1 MSELMQEL
9 EQLGGEHLET
19 IHTLIDRVLSREVG
33 QEGSLT
39 TMTRYHMS
47 TGGKRLR
54 ALLPL
59 AVAKAMG
66 VEPSTLIPFGAACEL
81 LHNATLVHDDL
92 QDGDRVRRG
101 QPTIWVEYGAARA
114 INLGDAMLY
123 ATMLL
128 ADELELDVALR
139 HQAMTRIARETL
151 RVVDG
156 QEREF
161 LLKELERPDASDYFA
176 MVEGKTSG
184 LFALPV
190 AGAAA
195 LCGAS
200 DELLSALQEVTRHLG
215 VVFQIQDDVLDL
227 YGDKGREQ
235 PGSDIGEGKIS
246 MLVVHALHHSDE
258 NDAIWLRGLLRRER
272 EDVLAADV
280 QRASD
285 LFKSSGAVKAA
296 FDEIDRRAS
305 IAAKHPELEKYPELH
320 ALITGMAEVFL
331 APIESVREK
340 LLAP

>member
-1 MSELMQEL
+1 MSQDLMAELGEL
-9 EQLGGEHLET
+9 GERHMGAILGLIEQVMS
-19 IHTLIDRVLSREVG
+19 DSVG
-33 QEGSLT
+33 ATSSLNR
-39 TMTRYHMS
+39 MTAYHMS

-59 AVAKAMG
+59 AVARALDVPEHK
-66 VEPSTLIPFGAACEL
+66 LIPFGAACEL

-101 QPTIWVEYGAARA
+101 QPTIWVEFGQARA

-128 ADELELDVALR
+128 ADALEMDVAKR
-139 HQAMTRIARETL
+139 HEAMTRIARETL

-161 LLKELERPDASDYFA
+161 LLKERERPTAAEYFA

-200 DELLSALQEVTRHLG
+200 SELLDALQEATRHLG
-215 VVFQIQDDVLDL
+215 VIFQIQDDVLDL
-227 YGDKGREQ
+227 YGDKGREE

-246 MLVVHALHHSDE
+246 MLVVSALQRAAGE
-258 NDAIWLRGLLRRER
+258 EAAWLRALLRRER
-272 EDVLAADV
+272 ADITREDIA
-280 QRASD
+280 RASA
-285 LFKSSGAVKAA
+285 LFESSGALKAA
-296 FDEIDRRAS
+296 FDEMDRRAG
-305 IAAKHPELEKYPELH
+305 IALEHPVIARHPTLA
-320 ALITGMAEVFL
+320 ALLAGMTEVFL
-331 APIESVREK
+331 APIQGVRQR
-340 LLAP
+340 LLG